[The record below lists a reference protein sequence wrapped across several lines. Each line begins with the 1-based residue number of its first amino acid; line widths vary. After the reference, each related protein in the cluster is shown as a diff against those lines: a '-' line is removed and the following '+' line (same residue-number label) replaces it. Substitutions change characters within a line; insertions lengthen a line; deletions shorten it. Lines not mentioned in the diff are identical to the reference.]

1 MARAEYML
9 SSPSLETQRG
19 KIPQVLLDFMRAPGG
34 HSLMLKGDAGT
45 GKTTLALQV
54 IEELAEEQ
62 PDYYLS
68 TRVSDEALFRQF
80 PWARDRAKRDN
91 ILKAGKTFLRRNK
104 EAPMLHESPGGQQL
118 TIAAAKDLLK
128 ALNHQDNNLT
138 VVRSELQKLEGQ
150 VEAGEVGGE
159 DEGGFTGEITDDEIT
174 LDLGIMLPELE
185 VAYDLAESNLPR
197 KTLMVV
203 DSIDALSERYGIGSP
218 RIINTLQKDLV
229 ENSGTNIVYTLEESG
244 KTLLDYLGDG
254 VIQMVSEDRGGRRVR
269 QMVIEKLRGVA
280 VDQWKY
286 YLTLT
291 GGRMSVFEPT
301 WVKIPERMRM
311 HEVKPDPSSRTV
323 SSGNVYFDKYIG
335 GFPRGSLV
343 LLEFDLDVH
352 QDVVRCLELEV
363 MSDFLM
369 KGRGV
374 IWLPMYAT
382 DYSLIDEQMR
392 MLVDAE
398 AISKRFRILDSAAG
412 QEQTL
417 PFVSA
422 IEGEDAAQDLRMS
435 SMKYM
440 LGESA
445 PYLSI
450 LGFDAMEGVYGSNV
464 FKQTLPHIDAMRR
477 GGHVVIAIAS
487 TTSCALDSLREQAK
501 IHIKYEN
508 MAGCVMAGGMKP
520 HTPYY
525 YLDFA
530 GLEDRLP
537 SPRLVPMI

>member
-1 MARAEYML
+1 ML
-9 SSPSLETQRG
+9 SSPSLDIKRG
-19 KIPQVLLDFMRAPGG
+19 KMPQVLLDFMRAPGG
-34 HSLMLKGDAGT
+34 HSLMIKGDAGT
-45 GKTTLALQV
+45 GKTTLALQM
-54 IEELAEEQ
+54 IEELSEEQ

-104 EAPMLHESPGGQQL
+104 EAPLLAESPGGQQL

-128 ALNHQDNNLT
+128 ALNHQDNSLT

-150 VEAGEVGGE
+150 VEAGEVGGDE
-159 DEGGFTGEITDDEIT
+159 EGGFTGEITEDEIT

-185 VAYDLAESNLPR
+185 VAYDLAESNLPN

-203 DSIDALSERYGIGSP
+203 DSIDALSERYGIGSA

-244 KTLLDYLGDG
+244 KTALDYLGDG
-254 VIQMVSEDRGGRRVR
+254 VIQMVSQDRGGRRVR
-269 QMVIEKLRGVA
+269 QMIIEKLRGVP
-280 VDQWKY
+280 VEQWKY

-301 WVKIPERMRM
+301 WVKIPEDMAR
-311 HEVKPDPSSRTV
+311 HEVIPDPNGRTV
-323 SSGNVYFDKYIG
+323 SSGNAYLDKYIG
-335 GFPRGSLV
+335 GFPKGSLA

-363 MSDFLM
+363 VSDFLE

-374 IWLPMYAT
+374 VWLPMYAT
-382 DYSLIDEQMR
+382 DYTLIDDQMR
-392 MLVDAE
+392 MLVDPDAL
-398 AISKRFRILDSAAG
+398 SKHFRILDPDAG
-412 QEQTL
+412 QDQN
-417 PFVSA
+417 PSFVTA
-422 IEGEDAAQDLRMS
+422 IEGESAAQDFRMS
-435 SMKYM
+435 SIKYM
-440 LGESA
+440 LGDSKG

-450 LGFDAMEGVYGSNV
+450 LGFDALEGIYGPSV
-464 FKQTLPHIDAMRR
+464 IKEAMAHVDAMRR
-477 GGHVVIAIAS
+477 GGHLVIAIAS
-487 TTSCALDSLREQAK
+487 STSQSLSSLREQAK
-501 IHIKYEN
+501 IHIKFEN

-530 GLEDRLP
+530 EMEDKLP